1 LIQVCG
7 EEDRHAI
14 LTDFVHAPCRTG
26 PEGICDDGASA
37 FAPDKLDA
45 MPYLELNKESIATL
59 VHTFYDEV
67 RADPVLAPVFSAA
80 IGDHWEPH
88 LERMVSF
95 WATTMLK
102 TQSFQGNVFG
112 KHMALNGI
120 TPDHFQR
127 WLTMF
132 EATAARLFAPEAADE
147 FALVARR
154 IAASLQFGFFGKVVV
169 SAGGAN

>member
-1 LIQVCG
+1 MM
-7 EEDRHAI
+7 
-14 LTDFVHAPCRTG
+14 AP
-26 PEGICDDGASA
+26 
-37 FAPDKLDA
+37 APSPHDKLNT
-45 MPYLELNKESIATL
+45 MPQLELNKESIATL
-59 VHTFYDEV
+59 VHTFYDDV
-67 RADPVLAPVFSAA
+67 RADPVLAPVFNAA

-88 LERMVSF
+88 LERMVGF
-95 WATTMLK
+95 WTTTMLK
-102 TQSFQGNVFG
+102 TQPFQGNVFA

-132 EATAARLFAPEAADE
+132 EATAARLFAPEVADE
-147 FALVARR
+147 FTLVARR